1 MEFIYGLMFL
11 GVVPRILPDKKNK
24 ESDSVFSFICIMV
37 MARDL
42 RVQKSHWSTAVQR
55 AAHALYSL
63 QSGEVK
69 QAQDGR
75 RKAVSA
81 SFCA

>member
-11 GVVPRILPDKKNK
+11 GIVPRILPDKKNK

-42 RVQKSHWSTAVQR
+42 RV
-55 AAHALYSL
+55 
-63 QSGEVK
+63 
-69 QAQDGR
+69 
-75 RKAVSA
+75 
-81 SFCA
+81 